1 VITMPFVAPPATAAW
16 EQNHARSGFE
26 VASFH
31 VLDDGVRIEGCT
43 TAIEDGQTWA
53 VDCAIALDTTWTTRR
68 ARISGRSAS
77 GLRSIGLEAD
87 GAGHWL
93 VDGEVVPDLDGCL
106 DVDLESSAMTNAL
119 PVHRLGL
126 PVGSRATAP
135 AAYVRALDLA
145 VERLEQSYARV
156 TDETSHQRYDYTAP
170 AFEYACRLV
179 YDEPGLVINY
189 PGIAVRLG

>member
-1 VITMPFVAPPATAAW
+1 MPFVAPPATTAW
-16 EQNHARSGFE
+16 EHHHARSGFE
-26 VASFH
+26 VAYFH

-43 TAIEDGQTWA
+43 TAIEASQTWA
-53 VDCAIALDTTWTTRR
+53 VDYAIALDTTWTTRR
-68 ARISGRSAS
+68 ARIAGRSAS
-77 GLRSIGLEAD
+77 GWRSIGLEAD

-126 PVGSRATAP
+126 PIGSRATAP

-189 PGIAVRLG
+189 PGIAVCLG